1 MAKKSDTTTSPRNLV
16 IVESPAKAK
25 TIEGYLGSDYLVKS
39 SYGHIRDLNKS
50 DLCIDIENG
59 YKPQYTVPADK
70 KELVEELRRL
80 SSKADVVWLASDEDR
95 EGEAISWHIFDEL
108 NLPVDKT
115 RRIVF
120 HEITKPAILKAIE
133 TPRQI
138 DTNLVDAQQARRV
151 LDRLV
156 GYELSPVLWKK
167 VKPSLSAG
175 RVQSVAV
182 RLLVEREREIQNF
195 KSESS
200 FRVVALLE
208 VEQGGKRHIIKAVLP
223 KKLATRPE
231 AEAFLQTCQNASFS
245 IGSIEKKPAK
255 RTPSAPFTTS
265 TLQQEASRKLGYSVS
280 QTMVLAQKLYEAGKI
295 TYMRTDSV
303 NLSETALDAT
313 KAQIESQFG
322 PRYHKQRKF
331 ATKSKGAQ
339 EAHEAIRPT
348 YMENLSAGGDNQEKK
363 LYELIWKRT
372 ITSQM
377 ADAEL
382 EKTVI
387 KINISGTPEQL
398 EAQGEVIVFDGFLR
412 VYSESKDD
420 GDVNIEESEDSGLL
434 PAVET
439 GQPAALQELTA
450 TQKFA
455 SSPPRYTEAS
465 LVKKL
470 EELGI
475 GRPSTYAPTISTIQ
489 KRNYV
494 VKEDRDGTKR
504 MYDVLTLKNHQIR
517 DEVKSEITGAE
528 KNKLFPTDIGSVVND
543 FLTEHFDQILDY
555 HFTAKVEKEF
565 DEIAE
570 GLKNWSNMIDSF
582 YKPFHVTVN
591 KTLEESERATG
602 SRMLGTQ
609 PSSGKNVYVRIGRYG
624 PLAQIGET
632 EDEDKKFA
640 NLRKG
645 MRLETITLEEALD
658 LFKLPRSVGAFEEKE
673 MVIGIGRFG
682 PYIRHNS
689 AFYSLGKEDD
699 PMTVTSDRAVEII
712 ENKREADA
720 KKVIS
725 KFDTDPVISVL
736 NGRFGPYITKG
747 KDNYKIP
754 KDRDP
759 QTLTLEDCE
768 KIIETIGVAKPTRK
782 PARGATKKK

>member
-1 MAKKSDTTTSPRNLV
+1 
-16 IVESPAKAK
+16 
-25 TIEGYLGSDYLVKS
+25 
-39 SYGHIRDLNKS
+39 
-50 DLCIDIENG
+50 
-59 YKPQYTVPADK
+59 
-70 KELVEELRRL
+70 
-80 SSKADVVWLASDEDR
+80 
-95 EGEAISWHIFDEL
+95 
-108 NLPVDKT
+108 
-115 RRIVF
+115 
-120 HEITKPAILKAIE
+120 
-133 TPRQI
+133 
-138 DTNLVDAQQARRV
+138 
-151 LDRLV
+151 
-156 GYELSPVLWKK
+156 
-167 VKPSLSAG
+167 
-175 RVQSVAV
+175 
-182 RLLVEREREIQNF
+182 
-195 KSESS
+195 
-200 FRVVALLE
+200 
-208 VEQGGKRHIIKAVLP
+208 
-223 KKLATRPE
+223 
-231 AEAFLQTCQNASFS
+231 
-245 IGSIEKKPAK
+245 
-255 RTPSAPFTTS
+255 
-265 TLQQEASRKLGYSVS
+265 
-280 QTMVLAQKLYEAGKI
+280 MVLAQKLYEAGKI

-398 EAQGEVIVFDGFLR
+398 EAQGEVIIFDGFLR

-420 GDVNIEESEDSGLL
+420 GDVNIDENEDSGLL

-494 VKEDRDGTKR
+494 IKEDREGTKR

-570 GLKNWSNMIDSF
+570 GLKNWSMMIDSF
-582 YKPFHVTVN
+582 YKPFHVNVN

-602 SRMLGTQ
+602 SRLLGTE
-609 PSSGKNVYVRIGRYG
+609 PKDGKNVYVRIGRYG
-624 PLAQIGET
+624 PLAQIGEN

-712 ENKREADA
+712 QNKREADA

-759 QTLTLEDCE
+759 QTLTLEECE
-768 KIIETIGVAKPTRK
+768 KIIESAGTAKPTRK
-782 PARGATKKK
+782 PPRRAAKKK